1 VTTPLRVIGL
11 VDGFNL
17 YHSLQDD
24 PGHKWLDLG
33 KLLTGLL
40 HCYPSPAKLVDIHY
54 FTALPFYLQ
63 QTNPGR
69 LSRHQIYLR
78 ALSARRNPLVTTHL
92 GEIRQHQLEVAIP
105 GGKTWTKVWREKG
118 TDIALA
124 VTLFELAAAD
134 SFDAAIIVSGDSDYA
149 PLAKGFQRM
158 HPGKDLRFAFPY
170 RRRSNELLRADP
182 SSIVLGPQHYQASRL
197 PETIRLPSGKK
208 LHCPSEWSRADAR

>member
-1 VTTPLRVIGL
+1 MTTPLRVIGL

-78 ALSARRNPLVTTHL
+78 ALSARRNPSVTTYL

-118 TDIALA
+118 DRYRPRRDTFR
-124 VTLFELAAAD
+124 V
-134 SFDAAIIVSGDSDYA
+134 GCR
-149 PLAKGFQRM
+149 GFI
-158 HPGKDLRFAFPY
+158 
-170 RRRSNELLRADP
+170 RRRYHRIRRLGLRAACEGIPKDAP
-182 SSIVLGPQHYQASRL
+182 WQRLALRL
-197 PETIRLPSGKK
+197 PAPS
-208 LHCPSEWSRADAR
+208 PEQ